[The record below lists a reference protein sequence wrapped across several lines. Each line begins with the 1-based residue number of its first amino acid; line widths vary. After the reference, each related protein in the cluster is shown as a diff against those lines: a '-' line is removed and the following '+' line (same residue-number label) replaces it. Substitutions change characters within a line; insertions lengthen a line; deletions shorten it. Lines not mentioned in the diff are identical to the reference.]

1 MVKKIVTLISFLF
14 ILFYIVILLLPK
26 INFQDDSIPTI
37 NVEIRGD
44 IKENKKLNL
53 ELGSTFSDAL
63 DCIELTE
70 TSDISDYS
78 LNMPLS
84 NNMVI
89 NIRSKSINNKKIS
102 INAANIDELCALPG
116 IGSKTAEKIIK
127 YREVNGSF
135 HYLEELMN
143 VPGIGIKKYEKLKE
157 YISL

>member
-102 INAANIDELCALPG
+102 
-116 IGSKTAEKIIK
+116 S
-127 YREVNGSF
+127 
-135 HYLEELMN
+135 
-143 VPGIGIKKYEKLKE
+143 
-157 YISL
+157 